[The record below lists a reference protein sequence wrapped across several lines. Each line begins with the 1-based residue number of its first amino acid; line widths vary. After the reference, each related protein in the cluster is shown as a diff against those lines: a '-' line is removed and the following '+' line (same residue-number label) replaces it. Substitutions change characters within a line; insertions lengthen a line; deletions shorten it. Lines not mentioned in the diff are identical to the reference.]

1 MDCCEKP
8 SPVFPLDKFL
18 AEFPEFNNAEIYPVP
33 LVQRCGTRAMLH
45 VGPESF
51 FMPMKGHSRCY
62 ALFLMAAHLIVL
74 AKQDYDSVSEGG
86 AGSPGGSEIKAT
98 IGSVSIERTK
108 PNSFT
113 VDDWS
118 YWLNETP
125 YGRELLAYLD
135 LQAPAG
141 IFLNTAR
148 DSVRDLI

>member
-1 MDCCEKP
+1 MECCEKP
-8 SPVFPLDKFL
+8 SPVFPLDKFF
-18 AEFPEFNNAEIYPVP
+18 AEFPEFSDASIYPVP

-45 VGPESF
+45 VGPEAF

-62 ALFLMAAHLIVL
+62 ALMLMTAHLLVL
-74 AKQDYDSVSEGG
+74 AKQDYDSISQGG
-86 AGSPGGSEIKAT
+86 SGGPGGSEFKAT

-141 IFLNTAR
+141 IFLNTSV